1 MVLYSCN
8 VCSYSTKL
16 KANYARHNK
25 SVKHLLML
33 NTTTIHNSFHHDTKS
48 TRFDSQYSNN
58 VVPTVNY
65 PCLKI
70 FACPYCDLEFNNRS
84 NLHRHKIK
92 SCKQKYDMIDLKQNK
107 TIIDLKQQIINLNIN
122 IENIKAYSQTN
133 MLDSESNE
141 IIDSHNNS
149 NNNNSNNNTNNT
161 NNTNNSNNSV
171 NSNNVNNNNIQ
182 QNIMVNNFGNGRDDW
197 SHMTEKMIVELLK
210 EPYSMI
216 SKAFKEVNLNKNV
229 PQNQNIRITNRRIG
243 KVLVWEDNM
252 WKNRDKD
259 GTMTTVVDEKYYEL
273 DGYFRNMMDNNP
285 ERLKELMT
293 ESEISAYN
301 KFANEFDQENN
312 EENVNNPNK
321 QLKTNQFKEDCFCE
335 LVDVL
340 DNVKYNG
347 DFIK

>member
-1 MVLYSCN
+1 
-8 VCSYSTKL
+8 
-16 KANYARHNK
+16 
-25 SVKHLLML
+25 
-33 NTTTIHNSFHHDTKS
+33 
-48 TRFDSQYSNN
+48 
-58 VVPTVNY
+58 
-65 PCLKI
+65 
-70 FACPYCDLEFNNRS
+70 
-84 NLHRHKIK
+84 
-92 SCKQKYDMIDLKQNK
+92 
-107 TIIDLKQQIINLNIN
+107 
-122 IENIKAYSQTN
+122 
-133 MLDSESNE
+133 
-141 IIDSHNNS
+141 
-149 NNNNSNNNTNNT
+149 
-161 NNTNNSNNSV
+161 
-171 NSNNVNNNNIQ
+171 
-182 QNIMVNNFGNGRDDW
+182 
-197 SHMTEKMIVELLK
+197 
-210 EPYSMI
+210 
-216 SKAFKEVNLNKNV
+216 
-229 PQNQNIRITNRRIG
+229 
-243 KVLVWEDNM
+243 M